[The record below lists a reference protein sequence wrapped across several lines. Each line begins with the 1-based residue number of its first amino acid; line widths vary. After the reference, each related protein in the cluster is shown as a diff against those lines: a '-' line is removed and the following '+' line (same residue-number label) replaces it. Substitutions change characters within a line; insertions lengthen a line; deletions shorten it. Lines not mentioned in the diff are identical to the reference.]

1 MGEVNQLAAALVGLG
16 LALLAAAW
24 LWRATSKASIIESLE
39 RSMVSNQ
46 ARQDNLESEIEDLR
60 NQVHELREGHIANHA
75 LLQEWIAYARRLGS
89 MFREATGQEPPPEPA
104 EHIKPVSPGSI
115 SRLVKT
121 IEARFSYD
129 EMNNLAFELG
139 IDGAVSGDTAA
150 TRAVSLVNVAR
161 RRGLLVRLV
170 ELCRAERPEGG
181 F

>member
-1 MGEVNQLAAALVGLG
+1 MTDFAAVIIVG
-16 LALLAAAW
+16 LALAVLAVSW
-24 LWRATSKASIIESLE
+24 IWRASARASIIESLE

-46 ARQDNLESEIEDLR
+46 ARQDAQQSEIDDLR
-60 NQVHELREGHIANHA
+60 NQIAELREGRIADHA
-75 LLQEWIAYARRLGS
+75 LLEEWIAYARRLAAL
-89 MFREATGQEPPPEPA
+89 FREATGQEPPPEPA

-121 IEARFSYD
+121 IEARFSFD

-161 RRGLLVRLV
+161 RRGLLVRLI
-170 ELCRAERPEGG
+170 ELCRSERPDGG

>member
-1 MGEVNQLAAALVGLG
+1 MTDFAAVIIVG
-16 LALLAAAW
+16 LALAVLAVSW
-24 LWRATSKASIIESLE
+24 IWRASARASIIESLE
-39 RSMVSNQ
+39 RAMVSNQ
-46 ARQDNLESEIEDLR
+46 ARQDAQQSEIDDLR
-60 NQVHELREGHIANHA
+60 NQIAELREGRIADHA
-75 LLQEWIAYARRLGS
+75 LLEEWIAYARRLGTL
-89 MFREATGQEPPPEPA
+89 FREATGQEPPPEPA

-161 RRGLLVRLV
+161 RRGLLVRLI
-170 ELCRAERPEGG
+170 ELCRSERPDGG

>member
-1 MGEVNQLAAALVGLG
+1 MGDVNQLAAALLGLG
-16 LALLAAAW
+16 LSLLAASW
-24 LWRATSKASIIESLE
+24 MWRRESKTSIIESLQ
-39 RSMVSNQ
+39 RSMISSQ
-46 ARQDNLESEIEDLR
+46 SRQDKQDEEIEDLR
-60 NQVHELREGHIANHA
+60 NQIHELREGYIAIRA
-75 LLQEWIAYARRLGS
+75 LLQEWIAYGRRLGA
-89 MFREATGQEPPPEPA
+89 MFREVTGQEPPPEPA
-104 EHIKPVSPGSI
+104 EHIKPVSPGTI
-115 SRLVKT
+115 VRLART
-121 IEARFSYD
+121 IEARFSFD

>member
-1 MGEVNQLAAALVGLG
+1 MTDFAAVIIVG
-16 LALLAAAW
+16 LALAVLAVSW
-24 LWRATSKASIIESLE
+24 IWRASARASIIESLE
-39 RSMVSNQ
+39 RAMVSNQ
-46 ARQDNLESEIEDLR
+46 ARQDAQQSEIDDLR
-60 NQVHELREGHIANHA
+60 NQIAELREGRIADHA
-75 LLQEWIAYARRLGS
+75 LLEEWIAYARRLAAL
-89 MFREATGQEPPPEPA
+89 FREATGQEPPPEPA

-121 IEARFSYD
+121 IEARFSFD
-129 EMNNLAFELG
+129 EMNNIAFELG

>member
-1 MGEVNQLAAALVGLG
+1 VTDFAAVIIVG
-16 LALLAAAW
+16 LALAVLAVSW
-24 LWRATSKASIIESLE
+24 IWRASARASIIESLE
-39 RSMVSNQ
+39 RAMVSNQ
-46 ARQDNLESEIEDLR
+46 ARQDAQQSEIDDLR
-60 NQVHELREGHIANHA
+60 NQIAELREGRIADHA
-75 LLQEWIAYARRLGS
+75 LLEEWIAYARRLAAL
-89 MFREATGQEPPPEPA
+89 FREATGQEPPPEPA

-161 RRGLLVRLV
+161 RRGLLVRLI
-170 ELCRAERPEGG
+170 ELCRSERPDGG

>member
-1 MGEVNQLAAALVGLG
+1 MELVAVSIG
-16 LALLAAAW
+16 LALAVLSVSW
-24 LWRATSKASIIESLE
+24 IWRASARASIIESLE

-46 ARQDNLESEIEDLR
+46 TRQDNLESEIEDLR

-121 IEARFSYD
+121 IEARFSFD

-161 RRGLLVRLV
+161 RRGLLVRLI
-170 ELCRAERPEGG
+170 ELCRSERPDGG

>member
-1 MGEVNQLAAALVGLG
+1 MTDFAAVIIVG
-16 LALLAAAW
+16 LALAVLAVSW
-24 LWRATSKASIIESLE
+24 IWRASARASIIESLE
-39 RSMVSNQ
+39 RAMVSNQ
-46 ARQDNLESEIEDLR
+46 ARQDAQQSEIDDLR
-60 NQVHELREGHIANHA
+60 NQIAELREGRIADHA
-75 LLQEWIAYARRLGS
+75 LLEEWIAYARRLAAL
-89 MFREATGQEPPPEPA
+89 FREATGQEPPPEPA

-161 RRGLLVRLV
+161 RRGLLVRLI
-170 ELCRAERPEGG
+170 ELCRSERPDGG